1 MQEINELIKKSAKG
15 KRVVDTFIG
24 LFSRETWPES
34 VERKIQEILDGIPRR
49 LDTSLKNLVDKRAE
63 LEEAGLELEE
73 VLKQQAEALAPIES
87 GIAELEREVDEL
99 EEIER
104 NSVERLTERKNN
116 FESAKALIL
125 QNRQTKEQENKK
137 LKEEIDKVAQELFEG
152 NVLQQK
158 LNQIRV
164 FLNSEENIEP
174 NLHDIEAS
182 ISQVAGTLR
191 FNQEQKEKFE
201 QAVEDKSLAIDLL
214 QASKMKKVEERGE
227 FLKDHPWVAA
237 ILIFLSIMSEDPAK
251 KENIEIELTNEEIKR
266 HQQEITALEETLAKD
281 DKKKISL
288 DKQKQYLSNLHSTS
302 LDEEDLKRLSEEY
315 TQIEKAHKVQIKN
328 NVAEKKSKSVEIKN
342 LQKQRESALKPAET
356 AKAIIMN
363 LSREAQEIQAQIEDL
378 RQGLDFGQSLQTAA
392 NDEQAP
398 AEIAENQPITTDGK
412 PSAND
417 DNLSVIDGLTDIES
431 LSLEDDSSKS
441 ENQSLSDDGLSEV
454 TSGTL
459 DTERELDS
467 QPTTPRSSQS
477 SAEISR
483 GLSNASS
490 SQSLPKVSSS
500 SIFSSSD
507 VINKSYNVRNVR
519 EYQADLAEKYKNYL
533 LRAAGFA
540 GVITGHRI
548 EQHFYEDMSTKF
560 YLLLN
565 GADLNIRRL
574 FTKER
579 YKNVNKEKLI
589 TLQRIIQRIGI
600 YRESGETLT
609 EALLVSLHEAR
620 QLIDEILDDAD
631 KDQNFNLAIS
641 SMGINFDELKD
652 YLNLTVKT
660 SFILQ
665 NSATAKLQQQ
675 YARFELMSNPGVLQL
690 LLDQRLDIGMMSY
703 SFQKLKH
710 TLDEISK
717 SDPNSSI
724 GSYAAELVAEFSGRN
739 DEIVQTKTNQAVAVL
754 NDIYKMSFRSLRK
767 NLPSYYSAL
776 NASAVIEPEVAK
788 TNCIALLD
796 VVLELRNSLEGKD
809 KLDSNLELVEELISV
824 ASKNLSIY
832 LHAQTTDLSKS
843 VRKEINKLEHNL
855 LEFHFNC
862 GEAMHI
868 VEGQPP
874 LTRTKNKDEIHELQ
888 SKIENSLQTLS
899 DALPEQASLFD
910 KVISSITLS
919 ANLVAQSDSLL
930 HTDDDSPDITRRL

>member
-1 MQEINELIKKSAKG
+1 MQEINELFKKSAKG

-49 LDTSLKNLVDKRAE
+49 LDTSLKNLVDKREE

-73 VLKQQAEALAPIES
+73 VLKHQAEALAPIES

-125 QNRQTKEQENKK
+125 QNRQTKEQENKN

-174 NLHDIEAS
+174 NLQKLEES
-182 ISQVAGTLR
+182 IRYVAGTLR

-214 QASKMKKVEERGE
+214 KASKMKKVEERRE

-237 ILIFLSIMSEDPAK
+237 ILIFLSIMSKDPAK
-251 KENIEIELTNEEIKR
+251 KENIKIELTNEEIKR
-266 HQQEITALEETLAKD
+266 HQQEITVLEETLAKD

-288 DKQKQYLSNLHSTS
+288 DKQKQYLSNLHSIS
-302 LDEEDLKRLSEEY
+302 VYEEDIKRLSEEY
-315 TQIEKAHKVQIKN
+315 SQIEKALKAQIKN

-342 LQKQRESALKPAET
+342 LQKQRESALKPAEN

-363 LSREAQEIQAQIEDL
+363 LSREAQEIQTQIEDL

-398 AEIAENQPITTDGK
+398 EETAENQPITTDGK

-417 DNLSVIDGLTDIES
+417 DNLSVSDGRTDIES
-431 LSLEDDSSKS
+431 LSLEDESLKS
-441 ENQSLSDDGLSEV
+441 DNQSLSDDGFSEV
-454 TSGTL
+454 TSETL
-459 DTERELDS
+459 NTERELDS

-490 SQSLPKVSSS
+490 SRALPKVSSS
-500 SIFSSSD
+500 SIFSSSG
-507 VINKSYNVRNVR
+507 VTNEPYSVRTVR
-519 EYQADLAEKYKNYL
+519 EYQVDLEEKYKDYL

-540 GVITGHRI
+540 GVITGPRI

-565 GADLNIRRL
+565 GADLNLSRL
-574 FTKER
+574 FANGR
-579 YKNVNKEKLI
+579 YKNVNKDKLR
-589 TLQRIIQRIGI
+589 TLQQTIQRIGI
-600 YRESGETLT
+600 YREAGESSI
-609 EALLVSLHEAR
+609 EALLGSLLEAR
-620 QLIDEILDDAD
+620 ELIDAILQDARN
-631 KDQNFNLAIS
+631 DQNFNLAIS
-641 SMGINFDELKD
+641 SLGINFDELKD
-652 YLNLTVKT
+652 YLDLTVKT

-665 NSATAKLQQQ
+665 NSATAKVQQQ
-675 YARFELMSNPGVLQL
+675 YARFELMSNPGVLQFL
-690 LLDQRLDIGMMSY
+690 LNPRLDIGIMSY

-710 TLDEISK
+710 TLDEIANRPP
-717 SDPNSSI
+717 DSSTK
-724 GSYAAELVAEFSGRN
+724 SYAAELVAEFSERN
-739 DEIVQTKTNQAVAVL
+739 DAVVQSKVNQAVAAL
-754 NDIYKMSFRSLRK
+754 NTIYSVSFSNLRR
-767 NLPSYYSAL
+767 NLPSYYSAFDSL
-776 NASAVIEPEVAK
+776 AVIDPEVAK
-788 TNCIALLD
+788 VNCIALLD
-796 VVLELRNSLEGKD
+796 NVIRLKDSLEGKG

-832 LHAQTTDLSKS
+832 LHAQTKDLSKT
-843 VRKEINKLEHNL
+843 VIKEINKLEHNL

-868 VEGQPP
+868 VEGQTP
-874 LTRTKNKDEIHELQ
+874 LTRTKSKDEINELQ
-888 SKIENSLQTLS
+888 SKIKNSLQTLS

-910 KVISSITLS
+910 KVRSSITLS
-919 ANLVAQSDSLL
+919 TDLVEQSNNLLSA
-930 HTDDDSPDITRRL
+930 SPNITRRL